1 MVMSLPV
8 ISSDKMS
15 KPKIESA
22 REKQR
27 PVIMTCVEFRSKC
40 PFFNALSNSPY
51 FATTSLNKLFHVLSL
66 TFSTYKTKT
75 SKELPSSVHF
85 SGKAD
90 IRL

>member
-40 PFFNALSNSPY
+40 PTKVKFQSYVKIVIRIVKSYEHLINFP
-51 FATTSLNKLFHVLSL
+51 SLWNQA
-66 TFSTYKTKT
+66 
-75 SKELPSSVHF
+75 
-85 SGKAD
+85 G
-90 IRL
+90 